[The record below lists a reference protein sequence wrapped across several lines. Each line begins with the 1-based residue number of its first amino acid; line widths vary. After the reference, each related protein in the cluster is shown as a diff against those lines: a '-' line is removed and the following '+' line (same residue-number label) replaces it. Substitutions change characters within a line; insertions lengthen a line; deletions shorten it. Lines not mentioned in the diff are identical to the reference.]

1 MQALVSTQR
10 PSICQYV
17 YNAFEPIDTYS
28 IEREWGQE
36 RGRLT
41 RGSSVKVV
49 VVLGDVGE
57 NTEAVGNLEGH
68 HVFCVQQGWDTQL
81 LLCNSERLEGK

>member
-1 MQALVSTQR
+1 VGLVG
-10 PSICQYV
+10 
-17 YNAFEPIDTYS
+17 E
-28 IEREWGQE
+28 E
-36 RGRLT
+36 
-41 RGSSVKVV
+41 V